1 MSMTHSRKP
10 LVGLDALLVL
20 ALLPCSPARAAGADL
35 SGQFK
40 TVASDVQ
47 RSSRGAC
54 PRPLR

>member
-1 MSMTHSRKP
+1 MTHSRKP